1 MAFINQVF
9 AKDQSLLKVGTSY
22 DSTVR
27 TLTQISGPRV
37 EFAPK
42 VADSSV
48 ENYTNKVL
56 VFDNGQTKTVESL
69 INDANTTSGFAN
81 NSFNVDPDT
90 TQIPIGTSFTVHNT
104 SMYIDDASRIHFGK
118 AYPDSIMTNE
128 TGIDLNFG
136 RIRNVSL
143 PTHAHDVA
151 TKQYVDSQKMGT
163 WNHIQIF
170 QGNGTQ
176 TEFIVTEP
184 ISVHNALISV
194 GGVIQQPYVSY
205 EIDQYSTYAIV
216 NFKNDPPP
224 AETDVV
230 VRGSTATN
238 VSMSPAIEE
247 IKIAQDGQ
255 DTFELDNEVFDKYG
269 LLISI
274 DGVVQS
280 TLNYDILTTPVQVA
294 TQNGSK
300 VYKGN
305 EYKILKFVQ
314 GLSLG
319 AVVRILNIRGKNFHS
334 HVGTYILLDDGT
346 YVPNTTFTMNSEYF
360 YDTLANSNN
369 TVNITHDMIASR
381 GGLHLYANTT
391 VSDLYINLPEMGG
404 EYSPDQHLE
413 VKIVKG
419 LHTANVYINAD
430 QNNYMNYEG
439 AFDGHLGGGV
449 IYNKNVN
456 SPSVIHLEYESF
468 YRTWYIKYGV
478 GLWYVDANTVSYP
491 DISPYP

>member
-314 GLSLG
+314 GL
-319 AVVRILNIRGKNFHS
+319 
-334 HVGTYILLDDGT
+334 
-346 YVPNTTFTMNSEYF
+346 
-360 YDTLANSNN
+360 
-369 TVNITHDMIASR
+369 
-381 GGLHLYANTT
+381 
-391 VSDLYINLPEMGG
+391 
-404 EYSPDQHLE
+404 
-413 VKIVKG
+413 
-419 LHTANVYINAD
+419 
-430 QNNYMNYEG
+430 
-439 AFDGHLGGGV
+439 
-449 IYNKNVN
+449 
-456 SPSVIHLEYESF
+456 
-468 YRTWYIKYGV
+468 
-478 GLWYVDANTVSYP
+478 
-491 DISPYP
+491 